1 MKSLVVLLSVFCL
14 AIVGTKIFIGH
25 WNFIFSANLAMSAM
39 LLFTAIGHF
48 AFPKGMSM
56 MIPKII
62 PFKTMFVYLT
72 GLIEIAAAVG
82 LMVPSLRHISA
93 ILLIVFFICILPANI
108 NAAVNKV
115 DFEKGTYTGS
125 GLNYLWF
132 RIPLQV
138 LFIAWIVYFSL

>member
-1 MKSLVVLLSVFCL
+1 
-14 AIVGTKIFIGH
+14 
-25 WNFIFSANLAMSAM
+25 MSAM

-62 PFKTMFVYLT
+62 PLKTMFVYLT
-72 GLIEIAAAVG
+72 ALIEIAAAVG
-82 LMVPSLRHISA
+82 LMVPSFRHISA